1 MFTTGYKCDCLRGF
15 TGQHCDMEIDY
26 CVISPCSHGYC
37 LKQIGGYECFCE
49 EGWSG
54 KNCDL
59 YCNHYHPN
67 VRIVHETCYIF
78 MKDYKNYDDAKQNCS
93 NQRGRLFE
101 PRSITINKLIYE
113 KSVEVFGDPEVSW
126 IGINDL
132 LAEGNY
138 VFSGNEEKVDL
149 MMWDPSNTISDDQDC
164 IEFGWNNNESWT
176 DRSCTNNY
184 FFICEVV

>member
-59 YCNHYHPN
+59 YSQCEKTQETVKKIELTKDLWNMNDYN
-67 VRIVHETCYIF
+67 V
-78 MKDYKNYDDAKQNCS
+78 
-93 NQRGRLFE
+93 
-101 PRSITINKLIYE
+101 
-113 KSVEVFGDPEVSW
+113 
-126 IGINDL
+126 
-132 LAEGNY
+132 
-138 VFSGNEEKVDL
+138 NEWFLK
-149 MMWDPSNTISDDQDC
+149 
-164 IEFGWNNNESWT
+164 
-176 DRSCTNNY
+176 
-184 FFICEVV
+184 